1 MLPIGIVATLNLLMT
16 GSPAR
21 LVIVSAPSGA
31 GKTSLA
37 SALAESTADVGVSVS
52 HTTRPARDGARD
64 GMDYFFV
71 SRAVFE
77 RMIRAD
83 EFLEHAHVFDHLYG
97 TARIPVE
104 AALAAGQ
111 SIVLDIDWQG
121 ARKVRAVMPEALS
134 GFILPPSLD
143 DLEQRLVDRGQDT
156 SEVIQRRML
165 DAASEIGHYPEFDY
179 VLVNQDFQT
188 ALEEL
193 RGVLQ
198 AGRAPRSG
206 EGFDPA
212 VFLRPKKNGTL
223 EG

>member
-1 MLPIGIVATLNLLMT
+1 MVNLLMT

-21 LVIVSAPSGA
+21 LIILSAPSGA

-37 SALAESTADVGVSVS
+37 RGLAESTANVGLSVS
-52 HTTRPARDGARD
+52 HTTRPARKGERN
-64 GMDYFFV
+64 GKDYFFV
-71 SRAVFE
+71 SRAVFKQ
-77 RMIRAD
+77 MIRNG
-83 EFLEHAHVFDHLYG
+83 EFLEHANVFDHLYG
-97 TARIPVE
+97 TTRTPVE

-121 ARKVRAVMPEALS
+121 ARKVRAVMPDALS
-134 GFILPPSLD
+134 VFILPPSLD

-156 SEVIQRRML
+156 SEVIRRRMQ
-165 DAASEIGHYPEFDY
+165 DAVSEIGHYPEFDY

-193 RGVLQ
+193 KGVLET
-198 AGRAPRSG
+198 GRAPRSG

-223 EG
+223 KA

>member
-1 MLPIGIVATLNLLMT
+1 MT
-16 GSPAR
+16 EPTAR

-37 SALAESTADVGVSVS
+37 RALAESTADVFVSVS
-52 HTTRPARDGARD
+52 HTTRPARDGERD
-64 GMDYFFV
+64 GVDYFFV

-77 RMIRAD
+77 RMIRAR
-83 EFLEHAHVFDHLYG
+83 EFLEHAQVFDHLYG
-97 TARIPVE
+97 TARTPVE
-104 AALAAGQ
+104 AALAGGQ
-111 SIVLDIDWQG
+111 SIILDIDWQG

-134 GFILPPSLD
+134 VFILPPSLGE
-143 DLEQRLVDRGQDT
+143 LEQRLVDRGQDT
-156 SEVIQRRML
+156 SEVIRRRMQ
-165 DAASEIGHYPEFDY
+165 DAVSEISHYPEFDY

-193 RGVLQ
+193 QGVLQ

-212 VFLRPKKNGTL
+212 VFLRSKKNGTL
-223 EG
+223 ER